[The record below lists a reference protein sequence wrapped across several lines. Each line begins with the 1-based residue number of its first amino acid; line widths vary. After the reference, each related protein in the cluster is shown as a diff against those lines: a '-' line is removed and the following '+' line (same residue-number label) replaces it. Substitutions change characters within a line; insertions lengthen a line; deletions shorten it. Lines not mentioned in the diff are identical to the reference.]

1 MGSAS
6 AARSGSGG
14 WGHLLDAVHMV
25 AVTLGCE
32 RTMVGTGLAASRP
45 GLENRVG
52 V

>member
-6 AARSGSGG
+6 AARSGGGG

-25 AVTLGCE
+25 AATLGCE
-32 RTMVGTGLAASRP
+32 RTMVGTATRP